1 MGWGTVYVKIQQESK
16 DVLEKTERAET
27 RQPWIL
33 RIYWVCLAGDLL
45 FAAYTATTLN
55 LSRAN
60 LFPRCL
66 SVHLS
71 FSQAV
76 LKHFSLSH
84 LSRSVFLS
92 QASNGCASQR
102 LHFKEIAAA
111 IFLSNPFVL
120 HPSDTDRHCIIAR
133 LVCRLSAGQF
143 GAKEAKETP
152 ASVSAGAATGAA
164 QFAPCSVSLCE
175 F

>member
-1 MGWGTVYVKIQQESK
+1 MCLK
-16 DVLEKTERAET
+16 KTERAET

-33 RIYWVCLAGDLL
+33 GIYWGVCLAGDLL

-76 LKHFSLSH
+76 LKHFSLSR

-102 LHFKEIAAA
+102 LHFKEIATA
-111 IFLSNPFVL
+111 IFLSNPIVL
-120 HPSDTDRHCIIAR
+120 HPSDADRHCIIAR
-133 LVCRLSAGQF
+133 LACCLSVGQF
-143 GAKEAKETP
+143 GAKEAEETL

-164 QFAPCSVSLCE
+164 RFTPCCVSLCG